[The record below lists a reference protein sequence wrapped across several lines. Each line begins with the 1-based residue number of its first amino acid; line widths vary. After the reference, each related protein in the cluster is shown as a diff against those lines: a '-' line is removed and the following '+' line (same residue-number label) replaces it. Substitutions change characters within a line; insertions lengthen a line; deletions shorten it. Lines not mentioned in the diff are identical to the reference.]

1 MGSGSEW
8 QSMLLIEGNYA
19 LRPEG
24 VFSCGGFDSASG
36 GSCTKFSPKSRG
48 FLVPT
53 KLLHLYPR
61 CATVPTECT
70 HAEMAPTTYKLR
82 VDTEQQQRWQ
92 KAADAA
98 GVKLAE
104 WMRQGLDEFAAGA
117 AESWITPA
125 MRASVDAKMKKLFP
139 ENEYAGGHGENLRGT
154 GGDGVDQRGT
164 AVLARPAN
172 DIIGATQTRSSL
184 PTLATATTDHRENLH
199 AATPESSKRGQVSF
213 AVHAPSKDKS
223 PHRRIHGITKGG
235 RCSKCP

>member
-70 HAEMAPTTYKLR
+70 HAEMAPTTYTLR
-82 VDTEQQQRWQ
+82 ADTEQQQRWQ

-98 GVKLAE
+98 AGKLPE
-104 WMRQGLDEFAAGA
+104 WMPQGLDERSAWAAA
-117 AESWITPA
+117 RVITTA
-125 MRASVDAKMKKLFP
+125 MRHSVD
-139 ENEYAGGHGENLRGT
+139 
-154 GGDGVDQRGT
+154 
-164 AVLARPAN
+164 
-172 DIIGATQTRSSL
+172 
-184 PTLATATTDHRENLH
+184 
-199 AATPESSKRGQVSF
+199 
-213 AVHAPSKDKS
+213 
-223 PHRRIHGITKGG
+223 
-235 RCSKCP
+235 